1 MKLFLNFSLPLIQEG
16 KLSVSYWRK
25 YTERN
30 KFSIFSNAGCDFF
43 LWEKYSKAV
52 DRM

>member
-1 MKLFLNFSLPLIQEG
+1 MKLFLNLSLALIQEG

-30 KFSIFSNAGCDFF
+30 KFNIFSNGYDCFF
-43 LWEKYSKAV
+43 LWEKYSKAA

>member
-1 MKLFLNFSLPLIQEG
+1 MKIFLNLSLPLMQEG

-30 KFSIFSNAGCDFF
+30 KFSIFSNGCDFF
-43 LWEKYSKAV
+43 FWGKYSKAV